1 MSIEKVSDND
11 MTSELKTTLSMDEN
25 ASAANAPVE
34 VINHTKRG
42 LKPRHAQMIAL
53 GGSIGTGLF
62 VSTGATLALGGPAF
76 ILIAFSIMSLL
87 VYIIVTA
94 IVEIAAYLPVNAAS
108 MSYYA
113 TRNVSKSMGFALGW
127 LYVYSLGILVPYEIT
142 AGALVI
148 NYWDN
153 PVNVGVWITVFIIV
167 IVTLNF
173 LPVQYYG
180 ETEFWFAS
188 IKVFTI
194 IGLLILSFILFW
206 GGGPGQNG
214 VLGFHYWK
222 EPGATNTWLVGG
234 SPGRFVA
241 FVGTLV
247 SSAFPFTFAPELLIF
262 TSGEMQNPRRNLPK
276 AANRYIL
283 RLLVFYI
290 CSIIAMGVI
299 CPYTE
304 KALTGGG
311 AGAKSSAFVVGINNA
326 GIHGLGSVV
335 NAAILTSAWSAGNAY
350 LYMSSRALYSLAMA
364 GQAPKVFKRCT
375 KGGVPYAAVMAC
387 SIFSILAYLNCGQS
401 GSIVFRWFVNITNT
415 SGFISWVCC
424 CIVYLRFRRAVNNAQ
439 SKPQLPFHSRL
450 QPYGAWFAMFFF
462 AVLALINGFNVFF
475 PGQFSA
481 SSFLT
486 AYIGIPAFFAV
497 YLGHKFWTGRSDPWY
512 LPVPDIDIQ
521 EGLEQLQ
528 NEESPEEP
536 GAKHGWRK
544 WAQEFT

>member
-1 MSIEKVSDND
+1 MSLAHAPDSDMKSEIDNAVSI
-11 MTSELKTTLSMDEN
+11 DEYASAGN
-25 ASAANAPVE
+25 ASAE
-34 VINHTKRG
+34 VVNRATIRRG

-62 VSTGATLALGGPAF
+62 VSTGATLAQGGPAF
-76 ILIAFSIMSLL
+76 ILVGFCLMSVLI
-87 VYIIVTA
+87 YIIVTA
-94 IVEIAAYLPVNAAS
+94 IVEIATYLPVNTAS

-148 NYWDN
+148 DYWDT
-153 PVNVGVWITVFIIV
+153 PVHVGVWITVFIIV
-167 IVTLNF
+167 IVVLNF

-194 IGLLILSFILFW
+194 IGLLMLSFILFW
-206 GGGPGQNG
+206 GGGPQQDG

-222 EPGATNTWLVGG
+222 DPGATNTWLVGG
-234 SPGRFVA
+234 STGRFVA
-241 FVGTLV
+241 FVGTII
-247 SSAFPFTFAPELLIF
+247 SCAFPFTFAPELLIF

-276 AANRYIL
+276 AANRFIL

-290 CSIIAMGVI
+290 GSIIAMGVI
-299 CPYTE
+299 CPYTAKE
-304 KALTGGG
+304 LVGGG
-311 AGAKSSAFVVGINNA
+311 AGAKSSAFVVGINKA
-326 GIHGLGSVV
+326 GIHSLGSVV

-350 LYMSSRALYSLAMA
+350 LYMSSRALYSLAMV
-364 GQAPKVFKRCT
+364 GQAPKVFRRCT

-387 SIFSILAYLNCGQS
+387 SMFTALSYLNCGQS
-401 GSIVFRWFVNITNT
+401 GSIVFKWFVNITNT

-424 CIVYLRFRRAVNNAQ
+424 CIVYLRFRKAVDNAEN
-439 SKPQLPFHSRL
+439 KPQIPYHSWL
-450 QPYGAWFAMFFF
+450 QPYGAWVAMFFF
-462 AVLALINGFNVFF
+462 AILALINGFNVFF

-481 SSFLT
+481 SNFLT

-497 YLGHKFWTGRSDPWY
+497 YLGHKVWKGRSDPWY
-512 LPVPDIDIQ
+512 LAVPDIDIH

-528 NEESPEEP
+528 NEEPVDES
-536 GAKHGWRK
+536 KHGWRK